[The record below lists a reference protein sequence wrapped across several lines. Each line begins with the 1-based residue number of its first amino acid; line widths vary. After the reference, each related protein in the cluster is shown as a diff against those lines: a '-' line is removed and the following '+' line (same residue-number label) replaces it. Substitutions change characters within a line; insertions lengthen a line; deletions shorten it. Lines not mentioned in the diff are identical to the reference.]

1 MSSPI
6 KSDFKP
12 VREREYRLYL
22 LWKSLPID
30 FIRGGREHL
39 LSAGIDD
46 YELLELSDVK
56 TQKQFAEKYELNED
70 TLVIWNKQPIPAEY
84 REMDWRYWA
93 RKLTPRIIGFLFE
106 GIKAE
111 KDAARI
117 KLWLQTVDGYVE
129 ESRINGDVSTETLK
143 GIREIAEAMKAR
155 DPNPQPSAPPDET
168 DDDEPGNV
176 DIDDTTVEN
185 EGGNV
190 GRTTSN
196 DSGNN

>member
-1 MSSPI
+1 M
-6 KSDFKP
+6 
-12 VREREYRLYL
+12 YL